1 MRANEFMNEA
11 IEWQGNRGAEQARY
25 TDHTIDEARQYVKQ
39 NYPRN
44 KTYTIRRLEP
54 GVRALDLKTGGTN
67 QSAVNAAASQEAA
80 LNQFVSI
87 FKLQQNAYMSGS
99 EQVSASIGFSWHV
112 GEDRERKHAIFYY
125 EDRGM
130 GSDSITIAAKTNI
143 ELKVM
148 EEVLIHTGLIPDPDE
163 VKAKRAAT
171 AGKRN
176 DALEKKGIKI
186 GSKITADRIDNGEV
200 WWSGVVTKISNSGTV
215 EIAIEYIHP
224 QMQTLKVGDKYK
236 MKPGSISKSM
246 VSNEN

>member
-1 MRANEFMNEA
+1 MRASEFIPEA
-11 IEWQGNRGAEQARY
+11 IDWQGNRGAKQAQY
-25 TDHTIDEARQYVKQ
+25 AENTIDEARRYVKE

-67 QSAVNAAASQEAA
+67 QSAVNATLSQEAA

-87 FKLQQNAYMSGS
+87 FKLQQNTYMSGS
-99 EQVSASIGFSWHV
+99 EQMTPSIGFSWHV

-171 AGKRN
+171 ASKRN
-176 DALEKKGIKI
+176 DALEKKGIRV
-186 GSKITADRIDNGEV
+186 GSRITANRLDDGEV
-200 WWSGVVTKISNSGTV
+200 WWSGTVTNIGKTGVV
-215 EIAIEYIHP
+215 EITIDRVHAN
-224 QMQTLKVGDKYK
+224 MQTLKVGDKYN